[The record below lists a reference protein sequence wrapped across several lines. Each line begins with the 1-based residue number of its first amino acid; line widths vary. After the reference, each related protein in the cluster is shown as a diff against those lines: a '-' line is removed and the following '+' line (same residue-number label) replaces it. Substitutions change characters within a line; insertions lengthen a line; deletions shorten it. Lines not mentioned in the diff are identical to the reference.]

1 MLKRWK
7 GIGKCEVGTI
17 QLKSGSQTISMR
29 DTKGDRIEMGDV
41 KKYEMIGGGA

>member
-7 GIGKCEVGTI
+7 GIGECEVGTI

-29 DTKGDRIEMGDV
+29 DTKGDEIEMRNV
-41 KKYEMIGGGA
+41 KEHEMIGGGA